1 MEGSEGKG
9 QLTTDDLV
17 DDGTTEP
24 VINIRT
30 FRFNFTLMS
39 EQTLKSKYEIK
50 ELELNALLEVTQAIN
65 NNVPEESLYK
75 IYNFTLRSNL
85 NIKKLALFVLD
96 ESWNCKVNFGTKVN
110 LTKAKLPE
118 CFKTVTDVSR
128 CHEFGEGDFYEF
140 DTVVPVAHKKTTLAL
155 VFVGG
160 LANDEI
166 YGNDDA
172 VRFIQAL
179 SNIIIVAIENKK
191 LARKQLEQEA
201 LRKEL
206 EIASDVQ
213 QFLFPEKLPNTDVLK
228 IEASYLPHDRVGGD
242 YYDYVP
248 INKNQFLICVADVSG
263 KGIPAA
269 LMMSNF
275 QASLR
280 TLLRQTPNLTDIVEA
295 LNFQVLENTKGE
307 KFITFFAAIYDVR
320 LKTMVYVNSG
330 HNPPILWSRKGGIQL
345 LEEGS
350 TVLGAMHPL
359 PFLNEGFLTNLDDF
373 LLFCYTDGLTET
385 ISEQG
390 SEFGVESLLSYF
402 SSDHIFTKDLKTIHQ
417 DIIVALDAFKGR
429 NGYHDDITILSCRV
443 G

>member
-1 MEGSEGKG
+1 
-9 QLTTDDLV
+9 
-17 DDGTTEP
+17 
-24 VINIRT
+24 
-30 FRFNFTLMS
+30 MS
-39 EQTLKSKYEIK
+39 ELSIKSKFEIK
-50 ELELNALLEVTQAIN
+50 ELELNALLEITQAIN
-65 NNVPEESLYK
+65 SNLPEESLYK

-85 NIKKLALFVLD
+85 NIEKLALFVLD
-96 ESWNCKVNFGTKVN
+96 DEWDCKVSFGTKKRFN
-110 LTKAKLPE
+110 RADLLPE
-118 CFKTVTDVSR
+118 FKTIQDITHLKNFKQ
-128 CHEFGEGDFYEF
+128 CDFTVF
-140 DTVVPVAHKKTTLAL
+140 DIIVPVAHKDKTLAL

-160 LANDEI
+160 LDKRDA
-166 YGNDDA
+166 YSHDDGIK
-172 VRFIQAL
+172 FIQAL

-191 LARKQLEQEA
+191 LARRQLEQEA
-201 LRKEL
+201 FRKEL

-213 QFLFPEKLPNTDVLK
+213 QFLFPEKLPNTDLLK
-228 IEASYLPHDRVGGD
+228 VEASYLPHDHIGGD
-242 YYDYVP
+242 YYDYIP

-280 TLLRQTPNLTDIVEA
+280 TLLRQTPNLTDIIEA

-307 KFITFFAAIYDVR
+307 KFITFFAAIYDIR

-330 HNPPILWSRKGGIQL
+330 HNPPILWTKKDGIRL

-359 PFLNEGFLTNLDDF
+359 PFLNEGFVTGLDDF

-385 ISEQG
+385 LDADGREY
-390 SEFGVESLLSYF
+390 GVSRVIDYF
-402 SSDHIFTKDLKTIHQ
+402 SQPETYVKDLKTIHQ
-417 DIIVALDAFKGR
+417 DIIVSLDQFKGR
-429 NGYHDDITILSCRV
+429 MGYHDDITILSCRV

>member
-1 MEGSEGKG
+1 MPG
-9 QLTTDDLV
+9 LDLKKQ
-17 DDGTTEP
+17 
-24 VINIRT
+24 
-30 FRFNFTLMS
+30 F
-39 EQTLKSKYEIK
+39 EIK
-50 ELELNALLEVTQAIN
+50 ELELNALLEITQAIN
-65 NNVPEESLYK
+65 SNLSEESLYK

-85 NIKKLALFVLD
+85 KLKKMALFVLD
-96 ESWNCKVNFGTKVN
+96 DEWNCKASFGTDHQFHRSR
-110 LTKAKLPE
+110 LLPE
-118 CFKTVTDVSR
+118 FKTIQDIT
-128 CHEFGEGDFYEF
+128 HLKEF
-140 DTVVPVAHKKTTLAL
+140 DECDFTEFDIVIPVTHKSNTLAL

-160 LANDEI
+160 LEK
-166 YGNDDA
+166 DDHA
-172 VRFIQAL
+172 YENEDGIRFIQAL

-201 LRKEL
+201 FRKEL

-213 QFLFPEKLPNTDVLK
+213 QFLFPETLPYSDVLK
-228 IEASYLPHDRVGGD
+228 IEASYLPHDMIGGD
-242 YYDYVP
+242 YYDYIP

-275 QASLR
+275 QAVLR

-320 LKTMVYVNSG
+320 LKTMIYVNAG
-330 HNPPILWSRKGGIQL
+330 HNPPILWDKTNGLRL
-345 LEEGS
+345 LEDGS

-359 PFLNEGFLTNLDDF
+359 PFLNEGFVTGLDDF

-385 ISEQG
+385 VNEQG
-390 SEFGVESLLSYF
+390 KEFGVEALMDYF
-402 SSDHIFTKDLKTIHQ
+402 NQDHTYTKDLRVIHQ
-417 DIIVALDAFKGR
+417 DIIVALDKFKGK

>member
-1 MEGSEGKG
+1 ME
-9 QLTTDDLV
+9 LLD
-17 DDGTTEP
+17 
-24 VINIRT
+24 IRKQ
-30 FRFNFTLMS
+30 F
-39 EQTLKSKYEIK
+39 EIK
-50 ELELNALLEVTQAIN
+50 ELELNALLEITQAIN
-65 NNVPEESLYK
+65 NNLPEESLYK

-96 ESWNCKVNFGTKVN
+96 DEWNCKVQFGTVCN
-110 LTKAKLPE
+110 YNEVRLLPE
-118 CFKTVTDVSR
+118 FKTIQSISHLKTFKD
-128 CHEFGEGDFYEF
+128 CEFREF
-140 DTVVPVAHKKTTLAL
+140 DLIIPVTHKSNTLSL

-160 LANDEI
+160 LDKHDMSYENEDGI
-166 YGNDDA
+166 K
-172 VRFIQAL
+172 FIQAL

-201 LRKEL
+201 FRKEL

-213 QFLFPEKLPNTDVLK
+213 QFLFPEKLPNTARLK
-228 IEASYLPHDRVGGD
+228 VEASYLPHDMVGGD
-242 YYDYVP
+242 YYDYIP

-280 TLLRQTPNLTDIVEA
+280 TLVRLTPNLVDIIEA
-295 LNFQVLENTKGE
+295 LNYQVLENTKGE
-307 KFITFFAAIYDVR
+307 KFITFFAAIYDVN
-320 LKTMVYVNSG
+320 LKTMIYVNSG
-330 HNPPILWSRKGGIQL
+330 HNPPILWDPKNGIRL

-359 PFLNEGFLTNLDDF
+359 PFINEGFITDLEDF

-385 ISEQG
+385 INEEG
-390 SEFGVESLLSYF
+390 NEYGVDKLLNYF
-402 SSDHIFTKDLKTIHQ
+402 QSDHTYLKNLQTIHQ
-417 DIIVALDAFKGR
+417 DIIVSLDQFKGR

>member
-1 MEGSEGKG
+1 MMEQSLKGK
-9 QLTTDDLV
+9 
-17 DDGTTEP
+17 
-24 VINIRT
+24 
-30 FRFNFTLMS
+30 F
-39 EQTLKSKYEIK
+39 EIK
-50 ELELNALLEVTQAIN
+50 ELELNALLEITQSIN
-65 NNVPEESLYK
+65 DNVSEESLYK

-85 NIKKLALFVLD
+85 NITKLALYVLD
-96 ESWNCKVNFGTKVN
+96 DRWNCKVNFGTNINFFQKN
-110 LTKAKLPE
+110 LPDT
-118 CFKTVTDVSR
+118 FKKISGITQMKDWDHSDFD
-128 CHEFGEGDFYEF
+128 EFNMII
-140 DTVVPVAHKKTTLAL
+140 PVAHKKTSLAL

-160 LANDEI
+160 LDK
-166 YGNDDA
+166 DDF
-172 VRFIQAL
+172 RYENEDGIKFIQAL

-191 LARKQLEQEA
+191 LVRKQLEQEA

-213 QFLFPEKLPNTDVLK
+213 QFLFPKKLPNTDLLK
-228 IEASYLPHDRVGGD
+228 IEASYLPHDVVGGD
-242 YYDYVP
+242 YYDYIP

-280 TLLRQTPNLTDIVEA
+280 TLLRQTPNLTDIIEA

-307 KFITFFAAIYDVR
+307 KFITFFAAIYDIR
-320 LKTMVYVNSG
+320 LKTMVYVNAG
-330 HNPPILWSRKGGIQL
+330 HNPPFLLERKKGIRL

-359 PFLNEGFLTNLDDF
+359 PFLNEGFVTGLDEF

-390 SEFGVESLLSYF
+390 KEYGAEALLEYF
-402 SSDHIFTKDLKTIHQ
+402 KREDTYVKDLKTIHQ
-417 DIIVALDAFKGR
+417 DIIVSLDNFKGR